1 MKQLFNLI
9 IQHRFYAAACM
20 VGTAVTLAFVMVV
33 VMVYDLRTADVAP
46 ETERSRMLYHTG
58 TQCMRSDGTNMMGYR
73 GLGPVAFDVLYGGL
87 PGVDTL
93 TWHGGLR
100 QALCSLPASS
110 DRRSVSLRPVAA
122 NWFSFFRYDFVA
134 GRPFTQAEYDAGRAA
149 FQESED
155 EWRSYR
161 SQADGVAR
169 RFVVITEHLARQL
182 FGEAGR
188 AVGGEML
195 LDFRPVRV
203 AGVVRDVSSIFQTAY
218 AEVWEPFTLLNERE
232 QYAVKETGGLIGYH
246 YPVMRMKKDARA
258 DDIRAEISRR
268 MDRLNQSSGGEYVLS
283 DPQIHT
289 HAEYT
294 FFRGSSIDARLVYVL
309 LLVVLLV
316 VPAVGISG
324 LVHAQMQ
331 GRLSE
336 IAIRKAYGATD
347 ADIIGRLF
355 LESLGTTLTGGLLG
369 YGLSCLLVVAGSTWL
384 FGTGGVEASGIV
396 LGGDLLFRPVLFG
409 AVLLACLVFNAL
421 STLLPAWIAVR
432 RNIAFTLVG
441 GE

>member
-1 MKQLFNLI
+1 M
-9 IQHRFYAAACM
+9 
-20 VGTAVTLAFVMVV
+20 
-33 VMVYDLRTADVAP
+33 
-46 ETERSRMLYHTG
+46 
-58 TQCMRSDGTNMMGYR
+58 
-73 GLGPVAFDVLYGGL
+73 
-87 PGVDTL
+87 
-93 TWHGGLR
+93 
-100 QALCSLPASS
+100 
-110 DRRSVSLRPVAA
+110 
-122 NWFSFFRYDFVA
+122 
-134 GRPFTQAEYDAGRAA
+134 
-149 FQESED
+149 
-155 EWRSYR
+155 
-161 SQADGVAR
+161 AR

-195 LDFRPVRV
+195 LDFQPVRV

-289 HAEYT
+289 HTEYT

-331 GRLSE
+331 SRLSE
-336 IAIRKAYGATD
+336 IAIRKAYGATN

-409 AVLLACLVFNAL
+409 TVLLACLVFNAL
-421 STLLPAWIAVR
+421 STLLPAWMAVR

>member
-33 VMVYDLRTADVAP
+33 VMVYDFRTADVAP

-289 HAEYT
+289 HTEYT

-331 GRLSE
+331 SRLSE
-336 IAIRKAYGATD
+336 IAIRKAYGATN

-409 AVLLACLVFNAL
+409 TVLLACLVFNAL
-421 STLLPAWIAVR
+421 STLLPAWMAVR

>member
-73 GLGPVAFDVLYGGL
+73 GLGPVAFDALYGGL

-93 TWHGGLR
+93 TWHGGLQ

-110 DRRSVSLRPVAA
+110 DRWSVFLRPVAA

-134 GRPFTQAEYDAGRAA
+134 GRPFTQVEYDAGRAA

-195 LDFRPVRV
+195 LDFQPVRV

-294 FFRGSSIDARLVYVL
+294 FFWGSSIDARLVYVL